1 MFIYSQVLLTCNI
14 CTPIKYIGTVN
25 QSIYYKRI
33 NLTDNINIINILVF
47 IYSKISYSVTFLS
60 VVKFTLLSLI
70 KCIYYILNF
79 VTLKGII
86 TYSLQF

>member
-33 NLTDNINIINILVF
+33 NLTDNNKYNKYF
-47 IYSKISYSVTFLS
+47 SIY
-60 VVKFTLLSLI
+60 
-70 KCIYYILNF
+70 IY
-79 VTLKGII
+79 
-86 TYSLQF
+86 